1 MPHPKPTLLLAMPLF
16 VSVGC
21 GGDASTEPPAE
32 RPESLPTLS
41 EAEANELELKRVETS
56 QGEIATPDALAAL
69 PPAAVLAR
77 GEETF
82 PVYVASPMSIR
93 VTRRAP
99 GGVERDVTR
108 HDAESGGYL
117 FVSRYSGMKFSGKT
131 VLEGPL
137 VAEDEYLIYL
147 EPLGGVRREATR
159 TRVRPITDA
168 ELAAERRRRDE
179 EQAERSEP
187 PSEPESTA
195 PPDR

>member
-1 MPHPKPTLLLAMPLF
+1 MPHPKPTLLLAVPLF
-16 VSVGC
+16 VAVGC
-21 GGDASTEPPAE
+21 GGDASTESPTD
-32 RPESLPTLS
+32 RPESLPTLT
-41 EAEANELELKRVETS
+41 EAEANELELERVETS

-69 PPAAVLAR
+69 PPAAVLSTR
-77 GEETF
+77 EETI

-99 GGVERDVTR
+99 GGIERDVTR
-108 HDAESGGYL
+108 HDAQSGGYL

-147 EPLGGVRREATR
+147 EPLGGVRREATH
-159 TRVRPITDA
+159 TRVRPLTDA
-168 ELAAERRRRDE
+168 ELAAERRRAQ
-179 EQAERSEP
+179 EQAEPSQP
-187 PSEPESTA
+187 PAEAESTA